1 VRRRRFGFTTPVAD
15 EQAPDDHA
23 LLSDDQL
30 IEQLRRRRRESAEW
44 AAALAE
50 VHRRADRLHGDERFR
65 EALDLAVDRPP
76 ARDEPPVA

>member
-1 VRRRRFGFTTPVAD
+1 VGD
-15 EQAPDDHA
+15 GQAQDDHA
-23 LLSDDQL
+23 QLSDDEL
-30 IEQLRRRRRESAEW
+30 MEQLRRRRRESAEW

-76 ARDEPPVA
+76 ALDEPPAA